1 MKNQMNQKRRMI
13 SVDEC
18 MKILTTDWVDSFYF
32 PHTYLNIDCIH
43 YAVQHHNWMILS
55 SEMEGWVLAKRR
67 RMIME

>member
-1 MKNQMNQKRRMI
+1 
-13 SVDEC
+13 

-67 RMIME
+67 RIIME